1 MSVPRLDAPSAA
13 ALNAD
18 LTGWTVDAVGE
29 VLGDRA
35 MRALHREQVIPARV
49 VARDVGADAGTPASA
64 DRLAT
69 LSRLLMLG
77 EELPRRQ
84 VDAALERVGTDGAV
98 RAGLVEVA
106 GSGPDDGVRSI
117 VDVRPYESTT
127 ANGEVNWWIA
137 SDQTESVTAAAVG
150 RHHVLGVGGASTTL
164 ASATIR
170 GHRRRVLDL
179 GVGCGIQS
187 MHASLHADAVVGTDI
202 STRALAFARFNEA
215 LNAPALGRLGSQAG
229 EQAASA
235 HLPWD
240 LREGSMLEPV
250 AGETFDLV
258 VSNPPFVI
266 TPPGAPTFEYRDG
279 GMEHDGVVASLIQTV
294 GTVLEPGGVAQL
306 LGNWEISGDW
316 RERLERWLDLAAV
329 PLDAWVVQRDA
340 VDAAEYAETWLR
352 DAGITADRAPDR
364 WEQYYEAYLRS
375 FDAAGVEAIGFGLVV
390 LRRPLGGTPTL
401 RRLEAHEGPL
411 ATPLGPTL
419 AAALEAHDWLASAPD
434 EELLSTA
441 LAVAPDV
448 TKETY
453 GRPLLADPEHILIRQ
468 GGGFG
473 RSVKADTAL
482 AGLVGACDGELQVGQ
497 IAHALAALL
506 DVPSGEMIGGLVP
519 AVRELVRDGF
529 LVR

>member
-1 MSVPRLDAPSAA
+1 MSVPSLDAPSAA
-13 ALNAD
+13 ALRAD
-18 LTGWTVDAVGE
+18 LDGWTVDAVGE
-29 VLGDRA
+29 LLGDRA

-49 VARDVGADAGTPASA
+49 AARDAG
-64 DRLAT
+64 DERLAT
-69 LSRLLMLG
+69 LCRLLMLG
-77 EELPRRQ
+77 EELPRRD
-84 VDAALERVGTDGAV
+84 VDAALERVGTAGAV
-98 RAGLVEVA
+98 RAGLVEAA
-106 GSGPDDGVRSI
+106 GSGPDDQVRSI
-117 VDVRPYESTT
+117 IDVRPYEATT
-127 ANGEVNWWIA
+127 DAGEVQWWVA

-170 GHRRRVLDL
+170 GPRRRVLDL
-179 GVGCGIQS
+179 GIGCGIQS
-187 MHASLHADAVVGTDI
+187 MHASLHAREVVGTDI

-215 LNAPALGRLGSQAG
+215 LNAPALGQVG
-229 EQAASA
+229 EQTSERPAAA
-235 HLPWD
+235 HLPWG
-240 LREGSMLEPV
+240 LREGSMLDPV
-250 AGETFDLV
+250 AGESFDLV

-279 GMEHDGVVASLIQTV
+279 GMEHDGVVASLIQNV

-316 RERLERWLDLAAV
+316 RERLERWLDKAAV

-352 DAGITADRAPDR
+352 DAGITADREPDR
-364 WEQYYEAYLRS
+364 WADYYESYLRS

-390 LRRPLGGTPTL
+390 LRRPLDGAPTL
-401 RRLEAHEGPL
+401 RRLEEHEGPL

-419 AAALEAHDWLASAPD
+419 AAALEAHDWLARTPD
-434 EELLSTA
+434 DALLATA
-441 LAVAPDV
+441 LTAAPDV

-473 RSVKADTAL
+473 RSIKADTAL

-506 DVPSGEMIGGLVP
+506 DVSPGEMIGGLVP
-519 AVRELVRDGF
+519 AVRELVHDGF